1 MLKIVP
7 VSSEKIML
15 LSKTKGED
23 IIFDV
28 ENLFFPIFF
37 FLKIYYL
44 FQIDKYYQENF
55 DDLS

>member
-1 MLKIVP
+1 
-7 VSSEKIML
+7 ML

-37 FLKIYYL
+37 LKIYYL

-55 DDLS
+55 DDSS